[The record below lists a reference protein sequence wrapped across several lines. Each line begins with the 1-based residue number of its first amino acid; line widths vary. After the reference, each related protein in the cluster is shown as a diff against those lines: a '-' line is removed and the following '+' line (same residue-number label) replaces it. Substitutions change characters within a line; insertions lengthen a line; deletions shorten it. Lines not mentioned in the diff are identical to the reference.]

1 VFLGASYAFNQI
13 GLLLIKKKKNLSHC
27 ALNMMTVCDCGRS
40 IYVDYFWLGSHLN
53 ALIISSGFLFRA
65 SLLGCTSK
73 IFLWCAGC

>member
-1 VFLGASYAFNQI
+1 MHYQP
-13 GLLLIKKKKNLSHC
+13 LLILSHG

-40 IYVDYFWLGSHLN
+40 IYVESWTIFGLGHMLN
-53 ALIISSGFLFRA
+53 VLIISSGFLFRA